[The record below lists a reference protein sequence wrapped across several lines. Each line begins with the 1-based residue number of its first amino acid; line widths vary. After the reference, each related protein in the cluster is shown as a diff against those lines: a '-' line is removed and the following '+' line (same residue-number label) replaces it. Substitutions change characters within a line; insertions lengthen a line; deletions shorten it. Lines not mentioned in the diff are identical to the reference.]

1 MRGGGRSHIL
11 IAMNA
16 LLKAHKRV
24 CSFVSVKLPIKY
36 VLLNE
41 KTKKE
46 NIKEGRRKEEG
57 KEEEEETK
65 RF

>member
-1 MRGGGRSHIL
+1 M
-11 IAMNA
+11 
-16 LLKAHKRV
+16 

>member
-1 MRGGGRSHIL
+1 
-11 IAMNA
+11 MNA

-24 CSFVSVKLPIKY
+24 CSFVTVKLPIKY